1 MQLINRLHFNNLRGD
16 LLGGL
21 TAAIVALPLALAFGV
36 SSGAGAITGLYG
48 AIFVGFFA
56 ALFGGTPSQ
65 ITGPTGPMTVI
76 MATVFSTLIAK
87 NPDVGVEMA
96 FTVVMLGGLFQV
108 LFGILQLGKYI
119 VLIPYAVISGFMS
132 GIGIIIIFIQIGP
145 FLGHRGSASV
155 VESLS
160 KIPDFLSNLNPAA
173 AALGIIT
180 LIILFLTPRRVS
192 SVIPSPLL
200 ALLIGTLISVFFLG
214 DSNLILIG
222 EIPTGLPK
230 PQLPVF
236 TFEQLNTMLVNG
248 LMLGALGSIDSL
260 LTSLVADNITRTN
273 HDSDRELIGQG
284 IGNIMSGLF
293 GGLPGAGAT
302 MRTVVNV
309 HAGGRTAL
317 SGIFHSVILLVTLL
331 WAGKLTEIIPQ
342 TILAGILL
350 KVGID
355 IIDWGFLKRAHKLSL
370 KAAGIMYSVLL
381 LTVFV
386 DLVTA
391 VAVGV
396 FMANLLTVKR
406 LSDLQLD
413 EVKAIVEPHNEAPL
427 SDEEKQLLQKAKGRL
442 LLLHLVGPM
451 SFGAAKAISKQM
463 GMVEQYD
470 ILILVLSNVS
480 CLGITMSLA
489 LENMVQE
496 AYRKRSEVFFV
507 VASAEIKA
515 RLKNLNIWNILVS
528 QNLVATRIEALQSAL
543 VHLAE
548 LEKV

>member
-1 MQLINRLHFNNLRGD
+1 MELVNRLHFNNLRGD
-16 LLGGL
+16 FLGGL
-21 TAAIVALPLALAFGV
+21 TAAIVALPLALAFGI
-36 SSGAGAITGLYG
+36 SSGAGAIRGLYG

-56 ALFGGTPSQ
+56 ALCGGTPSQ

-87 NPDVGVEMA
+87 NPDVGPQMA
-96 FTVVMLGGLFQV
+96 FTVVILGGLFQI
-108 LFGILQLGKYI
+108 LFGILKLGKYI

-132 GIGIIIIFIQIGP
+132 GIGIIIIFIQVGP
-145 FLGHRGSASV
+145 FLGHPGSANV
-155 VESLS
+155 VESVR
-160 KIPDFLSNLNPAA
+160 KIPYFLSNLNPVATV
-173 AALGIIT
+173 LGIIT

-192 SVIPSPLL
+192 AIIPSPLL
-200 ALLIGTLISVFFLG
+200 ALLIGTLISVFLLP

-248 LMLGALGSIDSL
+248 LMLGALGAIDSL

-284 IGNIMSGLF
+284 IGNIVSGLF

-309 HAGGRTAL
+309 HAGGKTPL
-317 SGIFHSVILLVTLL
+317 SGIVHSVILLITLL

-355 IIDWGFLKRAHKLSL
+355 IIDWEFLQRAHKLSL
-370 KAAGIMYSVLL
+370 KAAGIMYSVIF

-386 DLVTA
+386 DLISA

-396 FMANLLTVKR
+396 FIANLLTVKR
-406 LSDLQLD
+406 LSDLQVD
-413 EVKAIVEPHNEAPL
+413 EIKAIVKPHDEAPL
-427 SDEEKQLLQKAKGRL
+427 SNEEKQLLHKTKGRL
-442 LLLHLVGPM
+442 LLLHLGGPM
-451 SFGAAKAISKQM
+451 SFGAAKAISGQM
-463 GMVEQYD
+463 EMVEQYD
-470 ILILVLSNVS
+470 ILILDLSDVS
-480 CLGITMSLA
+480 YLGVTMSLA
-489 LENMVQE
+489 LENMVKE
-496 AYRKRSEVFFV
+496 ACRKNREVFFV
-507 VASAEIKA
+507 GASGEVKA
-515 RLKNLNIWNILVS
+515 RLKNLNIWKILAP
-528 QNLVATRIEALQSAL
+528 QNLVETRGEALQRAL
-543 VHLAE
+543 LLLAE
-548 LEKV
+548 P